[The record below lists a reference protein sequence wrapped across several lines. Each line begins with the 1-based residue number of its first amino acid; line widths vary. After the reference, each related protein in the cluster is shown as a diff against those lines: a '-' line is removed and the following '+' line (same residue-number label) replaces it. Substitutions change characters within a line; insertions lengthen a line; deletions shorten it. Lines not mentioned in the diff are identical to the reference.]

1 MGRVSNER
9 VTEMTVL
16 DKLEYAARG
25 MGDFTSAESSVASF
39 ILDHADDV
47 IRGSIADLAERSYSS
62 NATIIRLCRKVGVSG
77 FREFKVVFASDLE
90 RRRTEYI
97 PVDLNLPFT
106 PSDDV
111 EDIAASIAAL
121 SKMAIDAT
129 YAALSMDDVEKTAHW
144 IHDARS
150 VMLFATG
157 DTGISAE
164 AFASLLLKIGIRAT
178 IAGDYGEYLAA
189 AYTAGPDDVALI
201 VTYSGGLLDIEQIP
215 HSVAVLH
222 ERGCKVVYISS
233 QALSGL
239 RPDIFLQLP
248 ARERPSGK
256 MATFYSQACVRYLFN
271 CLYSVIFSFDYERNI
286 AAKYLIDAKERP
298 KRD

>member
-1 MGRVSNER
+1 
-9 VTEMTVL
+9 MTVL
-16 DKLEYAARG
+16 DKLEQAARG

-39 ILDHADDV
+39 ILDNADDV

-62 NATIIRLCRKVGVSG
+62 NATIIRLCRKLGVSG
-77 FREFKVVFASDLE
+77 FREFKVVFASDVE
-90 RRRTEYI
+90 RQRTEYI
-97 PVDLNLPFT
+97 LVDLNLPFT

-129 YAALSMDDVEKTAHW
+129 YATLSMDDVEKAARW
-144 IHDARS
+144 IHDARG
-150 VMLFATG
+150 VLLFATG

-178 IAGDYGEYLAA
+178 IAGHYGEYLAA
-189 AYTAGPDDVALI
+189 AYTVGPDDVALI
-201 VTYSGGLLDIEQIP
+201 VTYSGGLLDMGQIP
-215 HSVAVLH
+215 HSIAVLH
-222 ERGCKVVYISS
+222 ERACKVVYISS

-239 RPDIFLQLP
+239 RSDIFLQLP
-248 ARERPSGK
+248 AHERPLGK
-256 MATFYSQACVRYLFN
+256 MATFYSQACIRYLFN

-286 AAKYLIDAKERP
+286 AAKYLIDVKERS